1 MRTLISFI
9 FVLCWFLF
17 GCDMPKDPDNTFQR
31 INETKVIRA
40 GASHNP
46 PWISLQS
53 DKPSGI
59 EVDLLEKLASQ
70 LDASIQWT
78 TGTEHDLVM
87 ALKENKLDVVLAGFR
102 QESPWYKDI
111 SLTKS
116 YITHNKEEFVWALPP
131 GENRW
136 LLYVEMFFHENK
148 GLITSMFQRRG
159 N

>member
-1 MRTLISFI
+1 MRIFISFI
-9 FVLCWFLF
+9 FVLFCFLS

-31 INETKVIRA
+31 IDETKVIRA

-46 PWISLQS
+46 PWISLQH

-59 EVDLLEKLASQ
+59 EVELLEKLASQ
-70 LDASIQWT
+70 LNASIQWK

-102 QESPWYKDI
+102 KESPWHKDI
-111 SLTKS
+111 SLTKP
-116 YITHNKEEFVWALPP
+116 YFTLNKEEFVWALPQ

-136 LLYVEMFFHENK
+136 LMYVEMFFENNK
-148 GLITSMFQRRG
+148 NLISSMVYKRV